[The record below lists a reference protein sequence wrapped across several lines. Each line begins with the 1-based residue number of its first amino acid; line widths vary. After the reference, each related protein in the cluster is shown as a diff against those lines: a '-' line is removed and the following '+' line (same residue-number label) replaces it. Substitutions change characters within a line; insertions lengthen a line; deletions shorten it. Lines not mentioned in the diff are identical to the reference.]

1 MGTLKIVI
9 DVILALII
17 AFLVFLGVKRGLVKS
32 FFKSTKIFFVI
43 LITIL
48 IGSFLAGACKVAFI
62 DDAFDGVIADGMV
75 EYAEKLEGKFDA
87 NSLEESIPTFV
98 QNIVSMEEIRA
109 YSETLSGDNT
119 EVARAVGEK
128 IENSVINIVAN
139 VTGYV
144 MAFVISFIFCT
155 IAIKIIEKFWEL
167 PTLGWINHL
176 SGILWGVANSYIVT
190 SFLVC
195 IVALAFGSEFIDKTA
210 LAKLIYKIGLF
221 TF

>member
-119 EVARAVGEK
+119 EVARAVHQ
-128 IENSVINIVAN
+128 IL
-139 VTGYV
+139 
-144 MAFVISFIFCT
+144 T
-155 IAIKIIEKFWEL
+155 IL
-167 PTLGWINHL
+167 
-176 SGILWGVANSYIVT
+176 
-190 SFLVC
+190 
-195 IVALAFGSEFIDKTA
+195 
-210 LAKLIYKIGLF
+210 
-221 TF
+221 